1 MTSYKMMTDIELG
14 ISINSANPWFILFYT
29 PIFVSEWKD
38 ITTSEGKDRMI
49 EKIYDVVVKQV
60 KFKNLS
66 RKTVRTSVNALVNIV
81 SGGRTLDA
89 LDYVM
94 EGHGL
99 YQKYTDVWYEA
110 AKFIEEVSGGKYDDF
125 QFPLFKFK

>member
-29 PIFVSEWKD
+29 PIFVSEWED
-38 ITTSEGKDRMI
+38 ITTSEGKERMI

-66 RKTVRTSVNALVNIV
+66 RKTVRTSVNALVNII

-94 EGHGL
+94 EGHG
-99 YQKYTDVWYEA
+99 
-110 AKFIEEVSGGKYDDF
+110 
-125 QFPLFKFK
+125 